1 MNFPA
6 SPRRTVAT
14 LLLLLA
20 LLTPCFAQRPSAA
33 PHTPKPA
40 SPIQAPKPQPAAPA
54 VTFDTLLAADSYAI
68 YGEVRGI
75 GQYLNSKEVS
85 ELTAP
90 LGLTGG
96 APQELLD
103 LFAFARAH
111 EESLLTARLLFAGL
125 PARPKLPEGFAAI
138 ELSSPEQAQKFETD
152 LRKFLTTHL
161 PPATSEPSNTT
172 TTTTTTTTPTGQTA
186 RGPVLVATMQTDA
199 QRTEVRRM
207 NRAKEKAAAPSP
219 PPFHLARTGTLLVL
233 SDKPFTLAD
242 LRPAD
247 APLLADEPGFQAA
260 RARFAHEMLFLY
272 VNTKR
277 IERNSN
283 EQRAKY
289 EREAEKQHAEEERTR
304 KPGDG
309 AKTEITI
316 AAPATGN
323 TDTEASA
330 PASSGANANGNTSGD
345 EANKPNPDEATRH
358 ELTPEV
364 NAAPEVAKS
373 EPPPA
378 EEEKKLTPE
387 EAAQAEKQRAA
398 EQLFSALPS
407 VLFGG
412 LTNSNNWPESIAAAV
427 ELTDNEL
434 VVRALFVGEG
444 ADRPARPIPFVPVLL
459 SGPALTPEA
468 ASVVPADTDILV
480 SASLDLPQM
489 YDYVA
494 SALGILDVATRTGED
509 AKREPFAAQLA
520 GFEKTNGFRIKEDLL
535 ASLSNEIAIAAPAQW
550 LGLRRGPAAKAGA
563 AGNGPIIIIALNDKR
578 ALQNL
583 LPRALD
589 SVGLKGISTQQ
600 LLEKRG
606 DVELL
611 TLSQGSVAFIDR
623 FLVIAPD
630 AATMRHIADAYNN
643 RETLANS
650 ADFRNAQG
658 WQPRQV
664 LGQIYVS
671 SGLLKNAFEDPKVAL
686 EEIEDPTVRDMLLKL
701 NAEPGP
707 ITHAL
712 TKDDQ
717 GLLHELHIPKDVLS
731 LMSADALISQQ
742 LAPLRSH
749 EGQAHYALQGL
760 AEAEAAYKQK
770 HGKYAT
776 LEDFKQLADEAE
788 KRAEADNNNDSD
800 DTDEGAGGFVPQAE
814 GYEFRLSISGDKFE
828 ATATPTIY
836 RKTGRHSFYIDQTGV
851 LRAADL
857 NGKPADANAP
867 PVD

>member
-6 SPRRTVAT
+6 HPRRTVAT

-20 LLTPCFAQRPSAA
+20 LLTPCLAQRPSAA

-40 SPIQAPKPQPAAPA
+40 PPSQASKPQPAAPA

-90 LGLTGG
+90 LGLPGG
-96 APQELLD
+96 APPELLD
-103 LFAFARAH
+103 LMAFMRAH
-111 EESLLTARLLFAGL
+111 EDSLLTARLLFAAL

-161 PPATSEPSNTT
+161 PPPTSEPSNIT
-172 TTTTTTTTPTGQTA
+172 TTTTTTTTPTVQTA
-186 RGPVLVATMQTDA
+186 RGPVLVATVQTDA
-199 QRTEVRRM
+199 PRSAGRRA
-207 NRAKEKAAAPSP
+207 NRAKEKAVAPSP
-219 PPFHLARTGTLLVL
+219 PPFHLARAGTLLVL

-242 LRPAD
+242 LHPAD
-247 APLLADEPGFQAA
+247 EPLLADEPGFQAA
-260 RARFAHEMLFLY
+260 HARFAHETLFLY

-283 EQRAKY
+283 ERRAKY
-289 EREAEKQHAEEERTR
+289 EREAEKQRAEMERAQQASGGDENDA
-304 KPGDG
+304 KPSAGG
-309 AKTEITI
+309 TTEQ
-316 AAPATGN
+316 AN
-323 TDTEASA
+323 ASA
-330 PASSGANANGNTSGD
+330 IGVGRTA
-345 EANKPNPDEATRH
+345 NPDESAGPP
-358 ELTPEV
+358 ELKPEERKVTPEEQTALAQ
-364 NAAPEVAKS
+364 AALEQAQA
-373 EPPPA
+373 EPTP
-378 EEEKKLTPE
+378 EEKKLTPE
-387 EAAQAEKQRAA
+387 EAAQAEKQRAT
-398 EQLFSALPS
+398 EQLLSALPA

-412 LTNSNNWPESIAAAV
+412 VANSNNWPESIAAAV

-444 ADRPARPIPFVPVLL
+444 SDRPARPIPFVPVVV

-468 ASVVPADTDILV
+468 ASVVPADTDVLV

-494 SALGILDVATRTGED
+494 SALGILDVATRTGDD

-535 ASLSNEIAIAAPAQW
+535 AALSNEIAIAAPAKW
-550 LGLRRGPAAKAGA
+550 LGLRRGPSAKSGA
-563 AGNGPIIIIALNDKR
+563 AGNGPIFIIALNDKR

-650 ADFRNAQG
+650 ADFRNAQS

-686 EEIEDPTVRDMLLKL
+686 EEIEDATVRDVLLKL
-701 NAEPGP
+701 NTEPGA

-731 LMSADALISQQ
+731 LMSADAIISQQ

-788 KRAEADNNNDSD
+788 KRAEANNNDDND
-800 DTDEGAGGFVPQAE
+800 DTDEGEGGFVPQAE
-814 GYEFRLSISGDKFE
+814 GYEFKLSINGDKFE
-828 ATATPTIY
+828 ATATPTVY

>member
-20 LLTPCFAQRPSAA
+20 LLTPCLAQRPSAG
-33 PHTPKPA
+33 PRTPKPA
-40 SPIQAPKPQPAAPA
+40 PVVPAAKPQPAAPA

-75 GQYLNSKEVS
+75 GQYLNSKEVT

-90 LGLTGG
+90 LGLPGG
-96 APQELLD
+96 APTELLD
-103 LFAFARAH
+103 LMAFMRAH
-111 EESLLTARLLFAGL
+111 EDALLTARLLFAAL

-161 PPATSEPSNTT
+161 PPPTSEPSNTT
-172 TTTTTTTTPTGQTA
+172 TTTMTTTTPTVETA
-186 RGPVLVATMQTDA
+186 RGPVLVATAQPDA
-199 QRTEVRRM
+199 QRSAARRA

-219 PPFHLARTGTLLVL
+219 PPFHLARAGTLLVL
-233 SDKPFTLAD
+233 SDTPFTLAD

-277 IERNSN
+277 IDRNSN
-283 EQRAKY
+283 ERRAKY
-289 EREAEKQHAEEERTR
+289 EREAEKQRAEEERAR

-309 AKTEITI
+309 AKTEVTI
-316 AAPATGN
+316 AAPATSN
-323 TDTEASA
+323 TDSEPS
-330 PASSGANANGNTSGD
+330 
-345 EANKPNPDEATRH
+345 KHNPDEMANL
-358 ELTPEV
+358 ELTPGEK
-364 NAAPEVAKS
+364 AATPEEQAALEIAKS
-373 EPPPA
+373 EPPPPA

-398 EQLFSALPS
+398 EQLLSALPS

-412 LTNSNNWPESIAAAV
+412 VTNSNNWPESIAAAV

-444 ADRPARPIPFVPVLL
+444 GDRPARPIPFVPVLV

-468 ASVVPADTDILV
+468 ASVVPADTDVLV

-509 AKREPFAAQLA
+509 AKRESFSAQLA

-535 ASLSNEIAIAAPAQW
+535 AALSNEIAIAAPAQW
-550 LGLRRGPAAKAGA
+550 LGLRRGPAVKAGA
-563 AGNGPIIIIALNDKR
+563 NGNGPIFIIALNDKR

-589 SVGLKGISTQQ
+589 SVGLKGVSTQQ

-650 ADFRNAQG
+650 AEFRNAQG

-686 EEIEDPTVRDMLLKL
+686 EEIEDPTVRDVLLKL
-701 NAEPGP
+701 NAEPGA

-731 LMSADALISQQ
+731 LMSADAIISQQ

-788 KRAEADNNNDSD
+788 KRAEANNNDDND
-800 DTDEGAGGFVPQAE
+800 DNDEGEGGFVPQAE
-814 GYEFRLSISGDKFE
+814 GYEFKLSISGDKFE

-857 NGKPADANAP
+857 NGKPADASAP